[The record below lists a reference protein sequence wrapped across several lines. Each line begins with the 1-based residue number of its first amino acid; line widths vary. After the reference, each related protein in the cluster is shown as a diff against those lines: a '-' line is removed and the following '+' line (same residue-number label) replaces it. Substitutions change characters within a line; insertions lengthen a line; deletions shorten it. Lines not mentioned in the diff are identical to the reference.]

1 MKCIQQPDYVHQ
13 FGHMELQART
23 VMRQNKVDIF
33 WEQYVFTYL
42 IEESIISCTVFYSHD
57 VFILNSN
64 TARRPR

>member
-1 MKCIQQPDYVHQ
+1 
-13 FGHMELQART
+13 MELQART

-33 WEQYVFTYL
+33 WEQYAFTYL

-64 TARRPR
+64 TAHQPQ